1 MENKRKI
8 ATKFSRGALKRK
20 NKVEEGATSGVGAKK
35 EHESIEARAQKMM
48 RRRAAPFAVPTLV
61 QARRQNVNA
70 SQMST
75 P

>member
-8 ATKFSRGALKRK
+8 ATKFLRGALKRK
-20 NKVEEGATSGVGAKK
+20 NKVEEGGTSGVGAKK
-35 EHESIEARAQKMM
+35 EQESIEAKAQKMM
-48 RRRAAPFAVPTLV
+48 KRKVAPFAMPTLV
-61 QARRQNVNA
+61 QVGRQNVDA